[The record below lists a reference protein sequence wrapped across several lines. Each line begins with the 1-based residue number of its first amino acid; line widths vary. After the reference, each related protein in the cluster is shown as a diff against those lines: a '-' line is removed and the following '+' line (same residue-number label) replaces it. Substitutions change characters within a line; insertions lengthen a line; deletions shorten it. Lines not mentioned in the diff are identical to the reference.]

1 MNQTYVSIYLLKIHA
16 YRAWLRVVR
25 IGISRVSRDRFQTV
39 SIYEYRFRDH
49 FVLGRKEE
57 RKDKVSV
64 RISRHARL
72 LVRRERETKGQRK
85 SDFWSGGRSQNSNDF
100 TDSSHDPFLFCRSLF
115 DATRRPSRLI
125 CRGSNGHKYPQQLAL
140 PPPPPARFRGIKN
153 VYVQCNPITKF
164 LILIFHVFHE
174 IEVKP
179 RRLFISSKIWFEG
192 ERESSVCFN
201 FIFIKIFKV
210 IRFLVFSCQADFN
223 TLK

>member
-16 YRAWLRVVR
+16 YRAWLRVAR

-39 SIYEYRFRDH
+39 SIYGYRFHDH

-125 CRGSNGHKYPQQLAL
+125 CRGSNGHKYPQQLA
-140 PPPPPARFRGIKN
+140 PPPPPA
-153 VYVQCNPITKF
+153 
-164 LILIFHVFHE
+164 
-174 IEVKP
+174 
-179 RRLFISSKIWFEG
+179 ISW
-192 ERESSVCFN
+192 
-201 FIFIKIFKV
+201 
-210 IRFLVFSCQADFN
+210 D
-223 TLK
+223 